1 MNVAVKK
8 EKAKKKENA
17 IFFGSSIAIMI
28 YFFKE
33 FQYIFRYLVKKP
45 FDLYYARKHYFLM
58 KCKSFAFLS
67 KE

>member
-8 EKAKKKENA
+8 RKSKKKKKRKNA

-45 FDLYYARKHYFLM
+45 FDLYYARKYFFDEM
-58 KCKSFAFLS
+58 QKFLRF
-67 KE
+67 